1 MVGIEFCL
9 YPGCHTCSRY
19 GLLEYAGS
27 DEQSPAYSAW
37 FIGRFERT
45 GQQGLRANWGYGRN
59 LHNDFARLV
68 AGVEAGSPYTLGD
81 WHVYNYYTQVQKG
94 SITRAGADDVL
105 WDLFVTQNR
114 GAKQVNAL
122 VGSRG
127 QGTPWNSPD
136 FPITMSS
143 VNTVFGAATKVRAV
157 IKEIPYNNAGR
168 VDAPTVVSNA
178 TYNVVNNRVVLPIYS
193 RVDNAYTVDVYAA

>member
-1 MVGIEFCL
+1 MSCRVSI
-9 YPGCHTCSRY
+9 YPQLRPDPRVLS
-19 GLLEYAGS
+19 EYAGS

-37 FIGRFERT
+37 FVGRLERT
-45 GQQGLRANWGYGRN
+45 GQQGLRANWGFGRN

-68 AGVEAGSPYTLGD
+68 GGVEAGSAFKLGD

-105 WDLFVTQNR
+105 WDLFVTQNK

-127 QGTPWNSPD
+127 QGEGWNSPN
-136 FPITMSS
+136 FPVTMSS
-143 VNTVFGAATKVRAV
+143 VSTVFGAATKVRAV
-157 IKEIPYNNAGR
+157 IKEIPFNNAGR
-168 VDAPTVVSNA
+168 VDAPTVVSNT
-178 TYNVVNNRVVLPIYS
+178 TYNVSGNKVVFPIYS
-193 RVDNAYTVDVYAA
+193 RVDNAYTIDVYAA